1 VEETVPRYR
10 DRLPQLNDQVFLTDG
25 GLETYLIFIEGVDLP
40 GFASFPLVMNKA
52 GRDRLRSYFEPYL
65 RTAQQRGAGFV
76 LDTAT
81 WRANADWG
89 ARLGYSVDE
98 LAAINRQSVE
108 FAAELRDEFDHEAT
122 PVVIAGVLGP
132 RGDGYKAG
140 ERMTAGEA
148 ARYHRE
154 QIEAF
159 RDTEADMISAVTMT
173 YSAEA
178 TGIVWA
184 ALACRTPVA
193 ISFTVETDGRL
204 PSGETLADAITDVD
218 SETTGAA
225 AYFMVNCSHPTHLG
239 DLPEVDAP
247 WRSRVRGLR
256 ANASVLSHAEL
267 DAATTLD
274 SGNPAELGQQYR
286 SLRRQMPGLS
296 VLGGCCGTDHRHIA
310 AICEACLPN

>member
-184 ALACRTPVA
+184 ALACGTPVA

-218 SETTGAA
+218 SKTTGAA
-225 AYFMVNCSHPTHLG
+225 AYFMVNCAHPTHLG